1 MAAPEGNTFS
11 SKDNRMWANTLRRAI
26 VQSDG
31 AKIRAIAEKVIAMA
45 EAGDMAAVREI
56 GDRLDGKPAQ
66 NVTLAGDADN
76 PLQAKVIVEFV
87 GTTPTSV

>member
-87 GTTPTSV
+87 GTTPASV